1 MRSKKKKNALYY
13 TTSGTWK
20 GALPSHKKRI
30 SPRQNAGSIDPDST
44 TTTGLSALDI
54 TISPFHIMSADVT
67 ISPRF
72 MTFCA
77 ILRNAR
83 IWV

>member
-1 MRSKKKKNALYY
+1 
-13 TTSGTWK
+13 
-20 GALPSHKKRI
+20 
-30 SPRQNAGSIDPDST
+30 
-44 TTTGLSALDI
+44 LDI